1 MVLATA
7 AVSAA
12 DVLHGGLGGPKNT
25 SLLATNTE
33 PGSGLLGYVMDA
45 GIENFLFLVVMA
57 NIIWFVVKHVYTYLK
72 DERVYWAGI
81 ARIESDSPSDS
92 PEEAERFF
100 AENEFRDLGLF
111 ERADV
116 YRKGCAGPWDAQRGK
131 SKRQEYI
138 RARNSSKKKKSP
150 KR

>member
-1 MVLATA
+1 MVLAA

-12 DVLHGGLGGPKNT
+12 DVLHAGLGGPKNT
-25 SLLATNTE
+25 ALLATNTE
-33 PGSGLLGYVMDA
+33 QGSGLLGYVMDA

-57 NIIWFVVKHVYTYLK
+57 NIIWFVVKNIYTYLK

-81 ARIESDSPSDS
+81 ARIESDSPSDT

-100 AENEFRDLGLF
+100 EENEFRELGLF
-111 ERADV
+111 EKADV
-116 YRKGCAGPWDAQRGK
+116 YHKGRAGAWDPQRGK
-131 SKRQEYI
+131 GKRQEYI
-138 RARNSSKKKKSP
+138 RARNSSKRNP